1 MEDKSRDN
9 IFFYNNNIINNN
21 SNLYNIFQNNNNND
35 YSICFN
41 NFNNCYNRNQMYNNI
56 TTNNNYCCYNKNNNM
71 FINNIN
77 PNFNPFSFL
86 LNQNYFNNI
95 SQGKI
100 INNITQYHNKINNIN
115 NNINFIK
122 YANTTNNNYYI
133 NINCLNKKNRNNIS
147 NNKNVNNKIFMN
159 NNKNNQNNNNQKIII
174 DDFLE
179 YIHSLPMPL
188 VDFLCT
194 SKGIVEIQT
203 KIPKSNDD
211 YKIFIIMLIK
221 KEGLSNIMK
230 NIYGN
235 YFFQKLIKNSDEQFI
250 SLILSYISEN
260 FVDISKDQSGT
271 FSIQAL
277 LEEVS
282 NIEQRKKIL
291 SYIKNHEMEM
301 AYDKNA
307 THVLKKI
314 LLLFPDNIRIELN
327 QIILNNLKDLC
338 LDSNGI
344 CLIKNFI
351 KSNTLIEDKMK
362 INKEIINNFTT
373 LAESPFGN
381 YGIQFLIENW
391 DEKMLI
397 DIKNKILENLH
408 KLTMNQFSSNIV
420 EKAIEVLDVEFK
432 EKIIQ
437 KLCFEE
443 NFMNF
448 LNYKYGRFVLF
459 KALKYM
465 KNETKQIL
473 ENFLKSKINSEKY
486 TKKDKITIQNFL
498 LKIKKSHNNNN
509 YISLLNKDNFNII
522 DNYSKNSF
530 DNRYINN
537 KQL

>member
-1 MEDKSRDN
+1 
-9 IFFYNNNIINNN
+9 
-21 SNLYNIFQNNNNND
+21 
-35 YSICFN
+35 
-41 NFNNCYNRNQMYNNI
+41 
-56 TTNNNYCCYNKNNNM
+56 M

-77 PNFNPFSFL
+77 PNFNPFSFI

-95 SQGKI
+95 NQGKI
-100 INNITQYHNKINNIN
+100 INNITQYHHKINNIN
-115 NNINFIK
+115 NNIKFIK

-203 KIPKSNDD
+203 KIPKSNND

-282 NIEQRKKIL
+282 NIEQRKNIL

-437 KLCFEE
+437 KLYFEE

-522 DNYSKNSF
+522 ENYSKNSF
-530 DNRYINN
+530 DDRYINN